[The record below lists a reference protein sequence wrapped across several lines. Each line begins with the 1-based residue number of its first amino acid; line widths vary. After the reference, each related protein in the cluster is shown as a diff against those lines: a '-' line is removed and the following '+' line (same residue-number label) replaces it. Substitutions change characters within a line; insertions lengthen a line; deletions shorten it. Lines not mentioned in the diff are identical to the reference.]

1 MNYRT
6 TLILL
11 CVLIVVGVALLF
23 VNRGEKAP
31 KDTSTPGEAKLID
44 VESKDITKVIVTPA
58 DGKQLV
64 LEKKGVEWR
73 LVEPIAAPA
82 DLWAVDSLVRGLAEL
97 RSRGQIALTGE
108 NASTINLNPPRYQVE
123 MEAGTKTVKLKIG
136 SRSAV
141 GDNLYVQL
149 DDRSKADVVAAAE
162 VYDQLEK
169 PFMSYRQMKLVAMP
183 SNDIKQI
190 EITRPDG
197 KIVLNKTGEDWQVVS
212 PEKMPAEASEIS
224 DMTAAISGLSA
235 AEYVNEADVPAQLL
249 PNKSAR
255 MTVWLSAAAPAT
267 QPSAPPSTQPGG
279 VTIRFGGYDT
289 VLKQNVYVAVSE
301 PGALAKVAAA
311 SMDKFNKKPLDLRDR
326 NVMKIDPGQVS
337 RVLVVTDKPATTQP
351 TTQPASRN
359 EVVIERKKQSV
370 AATKP
375 TTNATTMA
383 ATQPASQPALPPT
396 NWALKSASDAD
407 ASEAEVDALLRKFSP
422 LRADKYVAG
431 PFPATQPAATYTIE
445 ITLQPAGSV
454 EPVVHKIQLV
464 DPGDGK
470 PMIGQYK
477 NLVFELNSAFAADLT
492 KDFANKLE
500 APKLPSGPGMMPG
513 MGME

>member
-31 KDTSTPGEAKLID
+31 KDTTTPGEAKLID

-58 DGKQLV
+58 DGKRLV

-97 RSRGQIALTGE
+97 RSRGQVALTGE
-108 NASTINLNPPRYQVE
+108 NASTINLNPPQYQVE
-123 MEAGTKTVKLKIG
+123 MEAGTKTVTLKIG

-149 DDRSKADVVAAAE
+149 EGRSKADVVAAAE

-197 KIVLNKTGEDWQVVS
+197 KIVLNKSGEDWQVVS

-224 DMTAAISGLSA
+224 DMTAAISGGTPA
-235 AEYVNEADVPAQLL
+235 AMAA
-249 PNKSAR
+249 SR
-255 MTVWLSAAAPAT
+255 AAAMASLRWAT
-267 QPSAPPSTQPGG
+267 M
-279 VTIRFGGYDT
+279 
-289 VLKQNVYVAVSE
+289 
-301 PGALAKVAAA
+301 LA
-311 SMDKFNKKPLDLRDR
+311 
-326 NVMKIDPGQVS
+326 
-337 RVLVVTDKPATTQP
+337 
-351 TTQPASRN
+351 
-359 EVVIERKKQSV
+359 
-370 AATKP
+370 AATKVRAAARP
-375 TTNATTMA
+375 TRIRM
-383 ATQPASQPALPPT
+383 
-396 NWALKSASDAD
+396 
-407 ASEAEVDALLRKFSP
+407 
-422 LRADKYVAG
+422 
-431 PFPATQPAATYTIE
+431 
-445 ITLQPAGSV
+445 
-454 EPVVHKIQLV
+454 
-464 DPGDGK
+464 
-470 PMIGQYK
+470 
-477 NLVFELNSAFAADLT
+477 
-492 KDFANKLE
+492 
-500 APKLPSGPGMMPG
+500 
-513 MGME
+513 